1 MPLQL
6 TGLNSPTTAAVAD
19 PTFDALRVN
28 LRPMENFSWNS
39 ITTNTGSQT
48 VTVAWVNT
56 SGAGTIWSL
65 RNSGPGYLA
74 IRKVQVGFRVT
85 TGFTTTFVMD
95 YGLAVY
101 RNHTIPFNAGGTLLN
116 TTSGTTGLGKLDRRN
131 SAPQYSIYTAT
142 TAGLTAPTL
151 GGVIPDTNL
160 MGYVNWYNPTGV
172 IGYTLPPNTVLFES
186 LPGECPI
193 ILRPMESVNVVN
205 MTLMGTTGVGIATIN
220 CEFAEIPPF
229 AISSLIV

>member
-1 MPLQL
+1 MPIQL
-6 TGLNSPTTAAVAD
+6 TGLNSPTTIPVAD
-19 PTFDALRVN
+19 ATMDALHVSSRS
-28 LRPMENFSWNS
+28 MESFSWQMV
-39 ITTNTGSQT
+39 TTVTGNQT
-48 VTVAWVNT
+48 LTVAWVNT

-74 IRKVQVGFRVT
+74 VRKVQVGFRLST
-85 TGFTTTFVMD
+85 AFTTAMMMD
-95 YGLAVY
+95 YGLAIY

-116 TTSGTTGLGKLDRRN
+116 TTSGYSSGKLDRRN

-160 MGYVNWYNPTGV
+160 VGYVNWWNAAAGAG
-172 IGYTLPPNTVLFES
+172 IPPNTILFES
-186 LPGECPI
+186 LPGEAPI

-205 MTLMGTTGVGIATIN
+205 MTLMTAAGVGIATIN

-229 AISSLIV
+229 AISSFIS